1 MPRKNEKNSQT
12 ITTQLNLTLG
22 NSGDDGRAENPLG
35 CGRSIGDKKSG
46 KQLCQIKLRRDSARG
61 CSECARVGAFKSAD
75 GELGKDPV
83 VRPGL
88 VLLKDDF
95 CWSPG

>member
-1 MPRKNEKNSQT
+1 MPNE
-12 ITTQLNLTLG
+12 
-22 NSGDDGRAENPLG
+22 A
-35 CGRSIGDKKSG
+35 
-46 KQLCQIKLRRDSARG
+46 RRDSARG
-61 CSECARVGAFKSAD
+61 CSECARVGAFKSVD
-75 GELGKDPV
+75 GEVGKDPV